1 MIVRTFT
8 FILRLFVAQIF
19 CLFLTDIAFCQTET
33 FDIAR
38 FTPPK
43 NWKKQTKPG
52 VVLFTN
58 VNESKGVFCVIAI
71 YASSASSG
79 KAEEDFT
86 SEWNDVA
93 VDVYGAAAA
102 PKTEMQTTP
111 DGWKIIAGA
120 APIV

>member
-1 MIVRTFT
+1 MIVSIPT
-8 FILRLFVAQIF
+8 FILRLFAAQIF

-52 VVLFTN
+52 IVLFTN

-79 KAEEDFT
+79 KAEEDFA

-93 VDVYGAAAA
+93 VDGYGWVGG
-102 PKTEMQTTP
+102 PKTQMHTTP
-111 DGWKIIAGA
+111 VWR
-120 APIV
+120 